1 MAEVDDFDFICH
13 VAYDQKPL
21 TRRER
26 ANNVKKRDFLS
37 RYSGAAREVL
47 EALLDRYMNTGIYE
61 IEKTDVL
68 KLDPF
73 NKFGKPSRIA
83 QLFGGREG
91 YLKAVKAN
99 RKLLD
104 KEKEAG
110 RVLDCLYEVSG
121 EKEKSLVFTD
131 ENTYL
136 SPISPRALKGRL
148 NDSLNQCFHRKI

>member
-1 MAEVDDFDFICH
+1 MFLHLGNGYVVRNQDIIGIFDEKIFN
-13 VAYDQKPL
+13 
-21 TRRER
+21 E
-26 ANNVKKRDFLS
+26 KKKELGS
-37 RYSGAAREVL
+37 
-47 EALLDRYMNTGIYE
+47 
-61 IEKTDVL
+61 
-68 KLDPF
+68 
-73 NKFGKPSRIA
+73 
-83 QLFGGREG
+83 G